1 MNKQLRQYFKVGVT
15 LVVSLTLLFF
25 AIYYLA
31 GKLNNDRQ
39 IKVIFNDAQGI
50 SQGELVQMAGVEIGQ
65 VDDVSLV
72 DGNKAQVVVGI
83 HRKYHIPRESLFQI
97 TTGVLGNTRKL
108 TIIPNP
114 HAAGD
119 IKDGD
124 TVTGVSSSPF
134 DELNATAVKA
144 NELMDTLK
152 TALGDPKKR
161 ERQIDALLRDSNRI
175 TQNTAK
181 ITEDLKAVTSNLPEM
196 KMQLDL
202 ALADLRSTLG
212 STKRIASGAEGLT
225 QDIRRL
231 TAQAQGV
238 TSDARKLTHNL
249 DTTVTENRGT
259 LKSLLQSADEA
270 TSAIAGL
277 TDQVKTTLTGSKL
290 KENLQAATD
299 NLVSISTRLDNVASN
314 LEKISGDPK
323 LNSDI
328 RETVANLHEA
338 SASVKN
344 LTSRLETVHIPG
356 ERRTSA
362 GGGKTTAPPFSATSL
377 LEPGFVF
384 DSLYD
389 TKVGR
394 LRVDTNYTL
403 LSGARNFYRIGLYDA
418 TETNQLNL
426 QFGQVSSTPALFDYR
441 AGVINGKFGLGFD
454 ARTGPLDLR
463 FDILDPNF
471 YQINVRAKAAL
482 NRNAAITAGVD
493 SVGKENRATLGVQIR
508 Q

>member
-15 LVVSLTLLFF
+15 LVVSLALLFF
-25 AIYYLA
+25 GISYLR
-31 GKLNNDRQ
+31 GRLNSDKPIN
-39 IKVIFNDAQGI
+39 IIFDDAQGI
-50 SQGELVQMAGVEIGQ
+50 SKGEIVQMAGVEIGQ
-65 VDDVSLV
+65 VDDVNLV

-83 HRKYHIPRESLFQI
+83 HRRYHIPKDSHFQI

-108 TIIPNP
+108 TITPNP
-114 HAAGD
+114 RATGE
-119 IKDGD
+119 IKDGE
-124 TVTGVSSSPF
+124 TVTGISSSPF

-144 NELMDTLK
+144 NNLLSTLE
-152 TALGDPKKR
+152 TAIGDPKKR

-181 ITEDLKAVTSNLPEM
+181 ITEDLKAVTADLPEM
-196 KMQLDL
+196 KMQIDL
-202 ALADLRSTLG
+202 AVADLRSTLG
-212 STKRIASGAEGLT
+212 STKRIANGAEGLT
-225 QDIRRL
+225 RDARQL

-238 TSDARKLTHNL
+238 ASDARKLTRNL
-249 DTTVTENRGT
+249 DTTVTENRAT
-259 LKSLLQSADEA
+259 IKSLLQSADEA
-270 TSAIAGL
+270 ASAVAGL
-277 TDQVKTTLTGSKL
+277 TDQVRTTLTESKL
-290 KENLQAATD
+290 KENLQTATN
-299 NLVSISTRLDNVASN
+299 NLASISGRLDNVASN
-314 LEKISGDPK
+314 LEKLASDPK
-323 LNSDI
+323 LSSDI
-328 RETVANLHEA
+328 RETVSNLRET
-338 SASVKN
+338 SASVRN
-344 LTSRLETVHIPG
+344 LAGRLETVRIPG

-403 LSGARNFYRIGLYDA
+403 LSGARDFYRLGLYDA
-418 TETNQLNL
+418 TESNQLNL
-426 QFGQVSSTPALFDYR
+426 EFGRADGRPILFDYR
-441 AGVINGKFGLGFD
+441 AGVIAGKFGLGFD

-463 FDILDPNF
+463 LDVFDPNF
-471 YQINVRAKAAL
+471 YQINIRAKAAL

-493 SVGKENRATLGVQIR
+493 SIGKENRATLGVQIR